1 MGDEKTICSLL
12 RKVQW
17 KRTSL
22 DIRDD
27 FLTKVRRQ
35 EGVCYFV
42 NYVTSMQS
50 STSYAL
56 VSSGV
61 QNKEKLIN
69 RHVSGTR
76 LVHIL
81 RPKCG
86 QDQGCTNPGR
96 QATCLKKNIRKFPTT
111 PRLSVWN
118 SLHTTVTAPKI
129 SKICA
134 PPSQD

>member
-86 QDQGCTNPGR
+86 QD
-96 QATCLKKNIRKFPTT
+96 
-111 PRLSVWN
+111 
-118 SLHTTVTAPKI
+118 
-129 SKICA
+129 
-134 PPSQD
+134 